1 MDVENPKLAVARV
14 PKAVHHSDRCGHPC
28 PRTSTDDLVAEREL
42 GLALENIE
50 GIDVVSVGVW
60 VDAESRAKAG
70 IDYLEL
76 G

>member
-1 MDVENPKLAVARV
+1 MLRIRSSPSPAF
-14 PKAVHHSDRCGHPC
+14 PKAVNHSGRCGHPC
-28 PRTSTDDLVAEREL
+28 SSAGTDDLVAEREL

-60 VDAESRAKAG
+60 VDAESRAKAA
-70 IDYLEL
+70 IDHLEL